1 MERWLLLNLLVFSC
15 PDPGSTYQAALE
27 DKMSH
32 IMERMTMLEADME
45 AKDETISVQAEKI
58 AALEEKMKSLAGR
71 VKETVLYCTVLYC
84 THCTHCTQVV

>member
-32 IMERMTMLEADME
+32 IMERMSMLEADME
-45 AKDETISVQAEKI
+45 AKDETISEQAEKI
-58 AALEEKMKSLAGR
+58 ATLEEKMKSLTGR
-71 VKETVLYCTVLYC
+71 VRVTVLYCTVLYC
-84 THCTHCTQVV
+84 THCTQVV